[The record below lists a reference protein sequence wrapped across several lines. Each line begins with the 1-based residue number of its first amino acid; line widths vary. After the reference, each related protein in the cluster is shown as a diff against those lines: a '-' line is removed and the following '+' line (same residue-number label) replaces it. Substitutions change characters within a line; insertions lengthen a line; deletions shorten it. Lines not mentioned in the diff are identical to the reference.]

1 MHQFDYLSVLVS
13 IIIAL
18 GISHLLSS
26 AAGLIHWRHR
36 VKIYYPTLVW
46 MTVLLMNQIQ
56 IWWVAFYRRQI
67 MDWTFFGFLLYLMIP
82 IIISMLGYLIIPETT
97 PEANLEREY
106 YHNRRWFF
114 GLLGLVMVISFIED
128 FTRFGFVLMSLNSW
142 MRVGFL
148 AVCITG
154 FACPAKRAQ
163 LVIALAFFATLLCHI
178 TFSFMKT

>member
-1 MHQFDYLSVLVS
+1 
-13 IIIAL
+13 
-18 GISHLLSS
+18 
-26 AAGLIHWRHR
+26 
-36 VKIYYPTLVW
+36 
-46 MTVLLMNQIQ
+46 
-56 IWWVAFYRRQI
+56 
-67 MDWTFFGFLLYLMIP
+67 
-82 IIISMLGYLIIPETT
+82 
-97 PEANLEREY
+97 
-106 YHNRRWFF
+106 
-114 GLLGLVMVISFIED
+114 MVISFIED